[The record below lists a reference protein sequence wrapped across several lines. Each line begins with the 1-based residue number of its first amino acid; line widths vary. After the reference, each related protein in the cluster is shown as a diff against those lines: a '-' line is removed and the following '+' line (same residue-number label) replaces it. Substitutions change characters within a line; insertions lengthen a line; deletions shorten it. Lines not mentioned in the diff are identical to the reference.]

1 MHLPRTLTLAALVAA
16 LATAYARADEP
27 GPDVIVK
34 RTHVRK
40 EVRRHVAAKTV
51 SVHRAERDGA
61 VLFSGK
67 VMSRDYAYPRYSPG
81 LLPTSVAVAYGYAY
95 APDYG
100 FAYRLVPPV
109 PAGATCVEQ
118 PNLVYN
124 TQGVF
129 VGYGA
134 GYSCY

>member
-1 MHLPRTLTLAALVAA
+1 MKLLRIFIASALVAA
-16 LATAYARADEP
+16 GTICAKADEP

-34 RTHVRK
+34 RSHA
-40 EVRRHVAAKTV
+40 RRHVVVRTV
-51 SVHRAERDGA
+51 PVRRGERDGA

-67 VMSRDYAYPRYSPG
+67 VMSREYAYPRYSPG

-109 PAGATCVEQ
+109 PAGAACVEQ

-129 VGYGA
+129 VGYGV

>member
-1 MHLPRTLTLAALVAA
+1 MVNVALLTREYPPHVYGGAGVHVDYLSRELARRV
-16 LATAYARADEP
+16 
-27 GPDVIVK
+27 
-34 RTHVRK
+34 
-40 EVRRHVAAKTV
+40 EVRVRCFG
-51 SVHRAERDGA
+51 ERDGA
-61 VLFSGK
+61 VLLSGK
-67 VMSRDYAYPRYSPG
+67 VMSREYAYPRYSPG

>member
-1 MHLPRTLTLAALVAA
+1 MKIMRALVTAA
-16 LATAYARADEP
+16 FVAAGAVCACADEP
-27 GPDVIVK
+27 GPQVRVK
-34 RTHVRK
+34 ATHARK
-40 EVRRHVAAKTV
+40 HVAVKTV
-51 SVHRAERDGA
+51 VTSRGERDGA

-109 PAGATCVEQ
+109 PAGAACVEQ

-124 TQGVF
+124 SQGVF
-129 VGYGA
+129 VGYGV

>member
-1 MHLPRTLTLAALVAA
+1 MKIAQVLMAVAFLAAGAVCAQ
-16 LATAYARADEP
+16 ADEP

-34 RTHVRK
+34 RTHMRK
-40 EVRRHVAAKTV
+40 EVGSRVRVRTVWVQRR
-51 SVHRAERDGA
+51 ERDGA

-67 VMSRDYAYPRYSPG
+67 VMSREYAYPRYSPG

-129 VGYGA
+129 VGYA
-134 GYSCY
+134 SGYNCY

>member
-1 MHLPRTLTLAALVAA
+1 MKIMRALVTAA
-16 LATAYARADEP
+16 FVAAGAVCACADEP
-27 GPDVIVK
+27 GLQVRVK
-34 RTHVRK
+34 ATHARK
-40 EVRRHVAAKTV
+40 HVVVKTV
-51 SVHRAERDGA
+51 VTSRGERDGA

-100 FAYRLVPPV
+100 FAYRLAPPV
-109 PAGATCVEQ
+109 PAGAACIEQ

-124 TQGVF
+124 SQGVF
-129 VGYGA
+129 VGYGV

>member
-1 MHLPRTLTLAALVAA
+1 MKIAHVLMAVAFLAAGAVCAQ
-16 LATAYARADEP
+16 ADEP

-40 EVRRHVAAKTV
+40 EVRSRVRVRTV
-51 SVHRAERDGA
+51 SVQRRERDGA

-67 VMSRDYAYPRYSPG
+67 VMSREYAYPRYSPG

-109 PAGATCVEQ
+109 PGGATCVEQ

-129 VGYGA
+129 VGYGP
-134 GYSCY
+134 GYNCY

>member
-1 MHLPRTLTLAALVAA
+1 MKLLRIFIASALFVAGTICA
-16 LATAYARADEP
+16 QADEP

-34 RTHVRK
+34 RVHA
-40 EVRRHVAAKTV
+40 RRHAVVRTVA
-51 SVHRAERDGA
+51 VHRGERDGA

-67 VMSRDYAYPRYSPG
+67 VMSREYAYPRYSPG
-81 LLPTSVAVAYGYAY
+81 LLPTSVAIAYGYAY

-109 PAGATCVEQ
+109 PGGATCIEQ

-129 VGYGA
+129 VGYGV

>member
-1 MHLPRTLTLAALVAA
+1 MKVSRALMAAAFIAA
-16 LATAYARADEP
+16 GAVSAQADEP
-27 GPDVIVK
+27 GPRVTVKTARVHKHVIVK
-34 RTHVRK
+34 
-40 EVRRHVAAKTV
+40 TV
-51 SVHRAERDGA
+51 SIRRGERDGA

-100 FAYRLVPPV
+100 FAYRLAPPV
-109 PAGATCVEQ
+109 PAGAACIEQ

-124 TQGVF
+124 SQGVF
-129 VGYGA
+129 VGYGV

>member
-1 MHLPRTLTLAALVAA
+1 
-16 LATAYARADEP
+16 
-27 GPDVIVK
+27 
-34 RTHVRK
+34 
-40 EVRRHVAAKTV
+40 
-51 SVHRAERDGA
+51 
-61 VLFSGK
+61 
-67 VMSRDYAYPRYSPG
+67 
-81 LLPTSVAVAYGYAY
+81 LPTGVAVAYGYAY

-109 PAGATCVEQ
+109 PVGATCVEQ